1 MEGSRLRILRL
12 LQRQEH
18 ASVEQLSKEMELASA
33 TVRRHLDILQRDQLV
48 SFAQVKKKTGR
59 PEHTYYLTEM
69 GQETLPKGYSSLL
82 SRLLEEM
89 SSLSRE
95 EVSGLGGDGV
105 VELAFQRMAEHTVE
119 RVSVGSSDSLQDR
132 IAIATDVLKAEKFE
146 PSVEESNGTVTISLH
161 NCPFRAVALKTD
173 TVCTYDRLVLSSIL
187 GNDVELEQCVRGGD
201 EACRYVAIDLV
212 KSA

>member
-48 SFAQVKKKTGR
+48 SFTQVKKKTGR
-59 PEHTYYLTEM
+59 PEHTYYLTET
-69 GQETLPKGYSSLL
+69 GQETLPKNYSSLL

-95 EVSGLGGDGV
+95 EASGLDGDGV

-119 RVSVGSSDSLQDR
+119 SVAVGSSDSLQDR
-132 IAIATDVLKAEKFE
+132 IARATDVLEAEKFE
-146 PSVEESNGTVTISLH
+146 PSIEESNGSVRISLH

-187 GNDVELEQCVRGGD
+187 GNDVKLEQCMRGGD
-201 EACRYVAIDLV
+201 EACCYVANV
-212 KSA
+212 PVTSA

>member
-12 LQRQEH
+12 LQRQVH

-59 PEHTYYLTEM
+59 PEHAYYLTES
-69 GQETLPKGYSSLL
+69 GQEALPKDYSSLL

-89 SSLSRE
+89 SALSRE

-119 RVSVGSSDSLQDR
+119 RVPLSSSDSLQDR
-132 IAIATDVLKAEKFE
+132 IARATDVLKAEKFE
-146 PSVEESNGTVTISLH
+146 PSIEESNGSVRISLH

-173 TVCTYDRLVLSSIL
+173 SICTYDRLVLSSIL
-187 GNDVELEQCVRGGD
+187 GNDVKLEQCMRGGD
-201 EACRYVAIDLV
+201 EACCYVANV
-212 KSA
+212 PVTSA

>member
-59 PEHTYYLTEM
+59 PEHTYYLTET
-69 GQETLPKGYSSLL
+69 GQETLPKDYSSLM

-119 RVSVGSSDSLQDR
+119 RVTVGSSDSLHER
-132 IAIATDVLKAEKFE
+132 IARATDVLEAEKFE
-146 PSVEESNGTVTISLH
+146 PSVEESNGSVRISLH
-161 NCPFRAVALKTD
+161 NCPFRAVALKTA
-173 TVCTYDRLVLSSIL
+173 TVCAYDRLVLSSIL
-187 GNDVELEQCVRGGD
+187 GSDVKLEQCMRGGD
-201 EACRYVAIDLV
+201 EACCYVATNPV
-212 KSA
+212 TSA